1 MNTSLFMKKVLAS
14 RLLRP
19 VFLILVVAG
28 VLQVVVSQWLIAR
41 QVDTLVAAAGSALES
56 SGRQMSDS
64 FGETRED
71 VRARLQAMREQT
83 TAELA
88 EELTRQQT
96 DQRQR
101 IAANVRAAVLA
112 EAQGLADV
120 LASVAAPLIWDR
132 DIPRLTDLVE
142 LADARESV
150 LFAVY
155 FDQYGERMTRYVD
168 RSDPRVRT
176 LMEQGE
182 GHGAASRV
190 LDAAA
195 RDPNVVI
202 VTADIKPQGSSIG
215 QLKLGLSLEGINR
228 DLETLEQEFSATIE
242 NSINALRN
250 TLDAETEQVNQRLQQ
265 QLASMDGVA
274 GIGLPKPSRHWR
286 RKPEPVQYPVLAGGR
301 LHPGVDPAG
310 GGGAWRRGAAPGAAA
325 EPCHLGDCRW
335 RGGSHPPGVVAGQ
348 G

>member
-150 LFAVY
+150 LSVIGAIAEQTNLLALNAAIEAARAGEQGRGFAVVADEVRSLARRTRESTVRIQEVIDE
-155 FDQYGERMTRYVD
+155 FRQQVDTTVQATRDGEAVAGRGLDKVREAENSLRAIVASIQSISERFISMSAAFEQQSQVAEEINHQVVRIAELADHSDQ
-168 RSDPRVRT
+168 
-176 LMEQGE
+176 QGE
-182 GHGAASRV
+182 
-190 LDAAA
+190 AA
-195 RDPNVVI
+195 R
-202 VTADIKPQGSSIG
+202 ASSHRLSELSQG
-215 QLKLGLSLEGINR
+215 LKDLVRRFIHR
-228 DLETLEQEFSATIE
+228 D
-242 NSINALRN
+242 
-250 TLDAETEQVNQRLQQ
+250 
-265 QLASMDGVA
+265 G
-274 GIGLPKPSRHWR
+274 
-286 RKPEPVQYPVLAGGR
+286 
-301 LHPGVDPAG
+301 
-310 GGGAWRRGAAPGAAA
+310 
-325 EPCHLGDCRW
+325 
-335 RGGSHPPGVVAGQ
+335 
-348 G
+348 

>member
-132 DIPRLTDLVE
+132 DIPRLTD
-142 LADARESV
+142 
-150 LFAVY
+150 
-155 FDQYGERMTRYVD
+155 
-168 RSDPRVRT
+168 
-176 LMEQGE
+176 
-182 GHGAASRV
+182 
-190 LDAAA
+190 
-195 RDPNVVI
+195 
-202 VTADIKPQGSSIG
+202 
-215 QLKLGLSLEGINR
+215 
-228 DLETLEQEFSATIE
+228 
-242 NSINALRN
+242 
-250 TLDAETEQVNQRLQQ
+250 
-265 QLASMDGVA
+265 
-274 GIGLPKPSRHWR
+274 
-286 RKPEPVQYPVLAGGR
+286 
-301 LHPGVDPAG
+301 
-310 GGGAWRRGAAPGAAA
+310 
-325 EPCHLGDCRW
+325 
-335 RGGSHPPGVVAGQ
+335 
-348 G
+348 

>member
-150 LFAVY
+150 LSVIGAIAEQTNLLALNAAIEAARAGESGRGFAVVA
-155 FDQYGERMTRYVD
+155 DE
-168 RSDPRVRT
+168 VRT
-176 LMEQGE
+176 LASRTQDSTTEIQGIRT
-182 GHGAASRV
+182 GAAR
-190 LDAAA
+190 
-195 RDPNVVI
+195 P
-202 VTADIKPQGSSIG
+202 
-215 QLKLGLSLEGINR
+215 
-228 DLETLEQEFSATIE
+228 
-242 NSINALRN
+242 
-250 TLDAETEQVNQRLQQ
+250 
-265 QLASMDGVA
+265 LAS
-274 GIGLPKPSRHWR
+274 
-286 RKPEPVQYPVLAGGR
+286 
-301 LHPGVDPAG
+301 
-310 GGGAWRRGAAPGAAA
+310 
-325 EPCHLGDCRW
+325 C
-335 RGGSHPPGVVAGQ
+335 
-348 G
+348 

>member
-274 GIGLPKPSRHWR
+274 RDRIAETEQALEAEAGTCPVPCPGWRSAPSW
-286 RKPEPVQYPVLAGGR
+286 
-301 LHPGVDPAG
+301 
-310 GGGAWRRGAAPGAAA
+310 
-325 EPCHLGDCRW
+325 C
-335 RGGSHPPGVVAGQ
+335 
-348 G
+348 